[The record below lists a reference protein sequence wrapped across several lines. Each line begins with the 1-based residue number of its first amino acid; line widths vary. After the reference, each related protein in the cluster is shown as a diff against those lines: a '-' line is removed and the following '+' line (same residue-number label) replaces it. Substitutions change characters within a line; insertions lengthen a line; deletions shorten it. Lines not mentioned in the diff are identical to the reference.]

1 MREHFNSIMNVSCN
15 TVFIFAVHFSHS
27 ILRFRAYLASS
38 SENFVL
44 GIGSKRLAGTGRTAG
59 IKAKKMEQQGVAES
73 AAQAK
78 AYLVG
83 GAGRRQE
90 DLLFLKNA
98 LGHEVQFS
106 VEKGG
111 GARAQLL
118 ASKRRRGRKLMDAAA
133 SRIGAALPLHLRVA
147 EEARKRKAADAA
159 KQEEE
164 RVKGRKLMK
173 PGATLDF
180 LNDNIGRGVLEDST
194 SPFVTHDAALE
205 EEDDDAPEQ
214 QYEIVLVDDMEELRQ
229 LSDESRLRSFQTQ
242 YQLEMERQAK
252 LLQLQPSPMGS
263 PSRGSHGGILSDDD
277 EDVPWEDGEDVC
289 Q

>member
-1 MREHFNSIMNVSCN
+1 
-15 TVFIFAVHFSHS
+15 
-27 ILRFRAYLASS
+27 
-38 SENFVL
+38 
-44 GIGSKRLAGTGRTAG
+44 
-59 IKAKKMEQQGVAES
+59 MEQQGVAES

-106 VEKGG
+106 IEKGG

-164 RVKGRKLMK
+164 RVRGRKLMR
-173 PGATLDF
+173 PGATLEF
-180 LNDNIGRGVLEDST
+180 LNDNIGRGVLEDAAIVD
-194 SPFVTHDAALE
+194 PHVVTQDALSE
-205 EEDDDAPEQ
+205 EEDDAPEQ
-214 QYEIVLVDDMEELRQ
+214 QCEVVLVDDMDELRQ

-242 YQLEMERQAK
+242 YQLEMERQSK

-263 PSRGSHGGILSDDD
+263 PSRGSLCGILSDDD
-277 EDVPWEDGEDVC
+277 EDVPWEDGEEVC
-289 Q
+289 QRIN

>member
-1 MREHFNSIMNVSCN
+1 M
-15 TVFIFAVHFSHS
+15 
-27 ILRFRAYLASS
+27 
-38 SENFVL
+38 

-78 AYLVG
+78 KYLVG
-83 GAGRRQE
+83 GAGHRQE

-98 LGHEVQFS
+98 LGHEVQFT

-118 ASKRRRGRKLMDAAA
+118 ASKRRRRRKLMDAAA

-159 KQEEE
+159 KKEEE
-164 RVKGRKLMK
+164 RVKGRKIMR
-173 PGATLDF
+173 PGATLEF
-180 LNDNIGRGVLEDST
+180 LNDNIGRGVLDGATAFDSQLV
-194 SPFVTHDAALE
+194 SQDDE
-205 EEDDDAPEQ
+205 EEEEENAPEQ
-214 QYEIVLVDDMEELRQ
+214 QYEIVLVDDTEEMRH
-229 LSDESRLRSFQTQ
+229 LSEETRLLSFQSQ

-252 LLQLQPSPMGS
+252 LLQLQPSPLGS
-263 PSRGSHGGILSDDD
+263 PSRGTHGSVMSDDD
-277 EDVPWEDGEDVC
+277 EDVPWEDGETC
-289 Q
+289 CE